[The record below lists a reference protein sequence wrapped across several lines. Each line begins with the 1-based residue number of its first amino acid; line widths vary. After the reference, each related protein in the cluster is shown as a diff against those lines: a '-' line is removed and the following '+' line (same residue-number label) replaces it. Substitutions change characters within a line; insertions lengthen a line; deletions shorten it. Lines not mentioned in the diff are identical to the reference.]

1 MRLTLVSHPDTPC
14 APIREIA
21 VEVARAGARLSLR
34 YRVEGDLT
42 QIVLAEP
49 GIRARADALWKH
61 SCFEAFVSAGHGY
74 GEINL
79 SPSNCWAGY
88 DFHGYRSGMTQ
99 AKRYELL
106 KLEDRRTANY
116 YELTAE
122 LALMDLPSDSDWQL
136 GLAAVIELRDC
147 RRCYWALR
155 HAPGR
160 PDFHHP
166 DSFVLSLPPGEI
178 S

>member
-1 MRLTLVSHPDTPC
+1 MRLTLVPHPDTPC

-21 VEVARAGARLSLR
+21 VKAARAGARLSLR
-34 YRVEGDLT
+34 YRIEGDLT
-42 QIVLAEP
+42 QIVLAER

-61 SCFEAFVSAGHGY
+61 SCLEAFVSAGKGY

-79 SPSNCWAGY
+79 SPSNRWAGY
-88 DFHGYRSGMTQ
+88 DFDGYRSGMTQ
-99 AKRYELL
+99 ARGCDLL
-106 KLEDRRTANY
+106 NLEDRRAANR
-116 YELTAE
+116 YELTAK
-122 LALMDLPSDSDWQL
+122 LALTALPSDSDWQL
-136 GLAAVIELRDC
+136 GLAAVIELRDG

-166 DSFVLSLPPGEI
+166 DSFLLSLPPGEI